1 MGLFVTEDTLKE
13 RLRLSRIPDSSGAGD
28 LLLEASLT
36 VRLGFMEELGSARV
50 AAIVALPFTETP
62 TTTDEILA
70 AVAHTTEVKW
80 TRLELSRTLPML
92 FADGNQDNGQIFH
105 DEAAFRQAK
114 EDQLESLRGAL
125 WEEVVVGVSR
135 MQGSTVAED
144 RNEVRFA
151 AITPDCPP
159 PAPGDTGR
167 PRYPLCS
174 TTCCTTCGCALTC
187 CVCP

>member
-1 MGLFVTEDTLKE
+1 MGLFVTATVLKE
-13 RLRLSRIPDSSGAGD
+13 RLRLSRIPDSSGAPE

-36 VRLGFMEELGSARV
+36 VRLGFMEELGAPRV

-80 TRLELSRTLPML
+80 TRLELSRVLPML
-92 FADGNQDNGQIFH
+92 FADGNNDNGQIFH

-125 WEEVVVGVSR
+125 WEEVVVGISR
-135 MQGSTVAED
+135 MQGSTTAED

-167 PRYPLCS
+167 PRFPRCLTTATCP
-174 TTCCTTCGCALTC
+174 TCCCTVC
-187 CVCP
+187 CCP